1 MIKKDGNIIQ
11 VLDDDRVVVQVLET
25 KKIIVVSDAC
35 GRELVYRKTVCP
47 AVVWDNITAI
57 KKRGVKK
64 DIAKTR
70 DVKEALYRFTQTLYS
85 DKGYLKNLSEK
96 SVEERINE
104 WTKANLWNV
113 YISHLV
119 PLTEV

>member
-47 AVVWDNITAI
+47 AVVWDKLTAI
-57 KKRGVKK
+57 KKRAVKK

-70 DVKEALYRFTQTLYS
+70 DVKEALYRFAQTLYS
-85 DKGYLKNLSEK
+85 DNGYLKKLSENRVK
-96 SVEERINE
+96 EGINE
-104 WTKANLWNV
+104 WIKANL
-113 YISHLV
+113 
-119 PLTEV
+119 